1 VEDPREEAAKRAL
14 AAATAGNVTGRPAE
28 SVRPRDVK
36 LKDNGNV
43 SIAAMTEEDC
53 VDATKLIM
61 ELFFKVRPQDFLAK
75 DRLKAEQAE
84 RVYGGLVQ
92 GVVESED
99 RLLLAAKVG
108 GKLVG
113 VAEVSLPGGARF
125 GAEKF
130 EPKAPADAPYVS
142 DVAVAPNQRGRGIG
156 KSLLRACEA
165 AVVAEG
171 VAGGMYL
178 HTKVDN
184 DGARA
189 LFERG
194 GVRGAR
200 GGEGGADADA
210 DRAGEAGEG
219 RGRSPALGL
228 VEGGARPA
236 RERSSGRGT
245 TLGASFRREARTERA
260 ATSDA
265 MHSTGFT
272 FVSCTIYFVSHL
284 RVYVVD
290 AVVVHLRPE
299 RDPKHALAALRRRLD
314 LNHEVVL
321 VRRDDAHRDA
331 VRVRRGLERDVS
343 PQVVARDI
351 SRTYESKSS
360 GTNTLYASRSRRS

>member
-1 VEDPREEAAKRAL
+1 MPLGDREGTSRSSRSQESFSSLDRSSVDIASRFASVADLSPPSSVSQAAPARPNFRVNLGKGTVTVYDLKEEAAKRAL

-53 VDATKLIM
+53 VDGTKLIM

-130 EPKAPADAPYVS
+130 EPKAPGDAPYVS

-156 KSLLRACEA
+156 KALLRACEA
-165 AVVAEG
+165 AVVAKG
-171 VAGGMYL
+171 CGAMYL

-184 DGARA
+184 DGAQA
-189 LFERG
+189 LF
-194 GVRGAR
+194 AR
-200 GGEGGADADA
+200 GGYEEPADAKA
-210 DRAGEAGEG
+210 ALTQMQIAQ
-219 RGRSPALGL
+219 RGTKGGPLASLGL
-228 VEGGARPA
+228 VEVGHILLKKELR
-236 RERSSGRGT
+236 
-245 TLGASFRREARTERA
+245 AS
-260 ATSDA
+260 D
-265 MHSTGFT
+265 
-272 FVSCTIYFVSHL
+272 Y
-284 RVYVVD
+284 
-290 AVVVHLRPE
+290 
-299 RDPKHALAALRRRLD
+299 
-314 LNHEVVL
+314 N
-321 VRRDDAHRDA
+321 
-331 VRVRRGLERDVS
+331 
-343 PQVVARDI
+343 
-351 SRTYESKSS
+351 
-360 GTNTLYASRSRRS
+360 